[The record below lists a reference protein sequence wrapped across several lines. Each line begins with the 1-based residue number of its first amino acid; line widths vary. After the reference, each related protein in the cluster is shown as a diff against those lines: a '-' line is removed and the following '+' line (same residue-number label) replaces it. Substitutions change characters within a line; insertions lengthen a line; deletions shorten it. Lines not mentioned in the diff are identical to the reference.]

1 MEIFMS
7 YKLRQVMSLR
17 VLNEVSLDT
26 TDIASVVCVCVAL
39 FRIRRQGFP
48 FVLYTSNHLS
58 SWVCSSFREQPI
70 Q

>member
-26 TDIASVVCVCVAL
+26 SDIASVVCVCSTVSYPSSRFSFCTVHKQSFIIVGL
-39 FRIRRQGFP
+39 FFLP
-48 FVLYTSNHLS
+48 
-58 SWVCSSFREQPI
+58 
-70 Q
+70 